1 MRALAVALALVTT
14 TCVPGPLP
22 LSVPAPPTTT
32 KAVHDR
38 QNEFRESRETQF
50 LGRSKNGQTG
60 FKEHLVDWR
69 GPGTHP
75 RKVVVP
81 FPLLVHD
88 AHYRWRVSNIF
99 GGPYRSRWGGWCWN
113 FRYETP
119 REGTTAPRVNYAF
132 ACQHHN
138 GNWYAFKDRWES
150 PAR

>member
-1 MRALAVALALVTT
+1 MRAVVAAVALVLVAVG
-14 TCVPGPLP
+14 CVPD
-22 LSVPAPPTTT
+22 SPPTTI

-38 QNEFRESRETQF
+38 QDEFRESREVRF
-50 LGRSKNGQTG
+50 LGYSKDGQTG

-81 FPLLVHD
+81 FPLVVHD
-88 AHYRWRVSNIF
+88 AQYRWRVHNVF
-99 GGPYRSRWGGWCWN
+99 GGPYRSRWGGYCWN
-113 FRYETP
+113 FKYNTP

-132 ACQHHN
+132 ACQHRN